1 VPTLRDL
8 YIIDARLSYI
18 EQILTALGLINP
30 GDPPPPDIGRLGGSV
45 AEAFYRR
52 PGGPI
57 VDPAVSDRV
66 RLAESLLRRPPQG
79 DPAATDRVRLAEL
92 LLRRPH
98 PGDPAVSDRVRLA
111 ELLLRRPPHGDPP
124 ASDRVRLEGLDP
136 LLAEWIARL
145 LAGGDPP
152 PEDIARLTASEL
164 EATVRT
170 VAEDIVRLRSIEG
183 LLNERLN
190 ELRNSEAGKQ

>member
-1 VPTLRDL
+1 MPTLRDL
-8 YIIDARLSYI
+8 YLIDARISYL
-18 EQILTALGLINP
+18 EQVLAALGLINP
-30 GDPPPPDIGRLGGSV
+30 GDPPPSEFSRFGAAQL
-45 AEAFYRR
+45 EAFRR

-136 LLAEWIARL
+136 ILAEWIARL
-145 LAGGDPP
+145 LAGSDPP
-152 PEDIARLTASEL
+152 PEDITRLTAGEI
-164 EATVRT
+164 ETTARA

-183 LLNERLN
+183 LLNERLK
-190 ELRNSEAGKQ
+190 EMRERPAGAK